1 MARFELKML
10 IVEEED
16 DVFEAYEY
24 KVMCHVKD
32 IRNFDEVN
40 GKAHK
45 VIRDHIDESENI
57 IVVGS
62 ATIVVGDMDVVSFGF
77 RNKDVEQ
84 EQVDL
89 VVELFGIGEDERV
102 IH

>member
-10 IVEEED
+10 IVEEEND
-16 DVFEAYEY
+16 AFEAYEY

-32 IRNFDEVN
+32 IKNFDEVN

-45 VIRDHIDESENI
+45 VIRAHIDESEKLI
-57 IVVGS
+57 IVGS
-62 ATIVVGDMDVVSFGF
+62 ATIAVGGMEVVSFEF
-77 RNKDVEQ
+77 RNKDIEQ

>member
-10 IVEEED
+10 IVEEEND
-16 DVFEAYEY
+16 FFEAYEY
-24 KVMCHVKD
+24 KVMCHVKN
-32 IRNFDEVN
+32 IKNFDEVN
-40 GKAHK
+40 GKAHE
-45 VIRDHIDESENI
+45 VIRNHIDESENL

-62 ATIVVGDMDVVSFGF
+62 ATIAVGGMDVVSFEF
-77 RNKDVEQ
+77 RNKDIEQ